1 MSYKFNP
8 EDFGFEHV
16 SNFPELG
23 DWFGN
28 TTFIKVIAIGSKDM
42 GRAVYWYKYCLGSV
56 GMHDDER
63 WKIGSHSFD
72 ENKPKDYQGMRD
84 VYCGLISTEEFANS
98 LLCHLMGT
106 TKNDSV
112 LTHGK
117 ERLEQNINAERL
129 KFNISHG
136 QEAGN

>member
-1 MSYKFNP
+1 MNYQFNP
-8 EDFGFEHV
+8 EDFGFEHI

-23 DWFGN
+23 HLFGN

-42 GRAVYWYKYCLGSV
+42 GRAVYWYKYCSSSV
-56 GMHDDER
+56 GMHDDEK
-63 WKIGSHSFD
+63 WKIGSAYFD
-72 ENKPKDYQGMRD
+72 EKERDNYRRLKDIYL
-84 VYCGLISTEEFANS
+84 GLISTEEFAKS

-136 QEAGN
+136 QEAGS